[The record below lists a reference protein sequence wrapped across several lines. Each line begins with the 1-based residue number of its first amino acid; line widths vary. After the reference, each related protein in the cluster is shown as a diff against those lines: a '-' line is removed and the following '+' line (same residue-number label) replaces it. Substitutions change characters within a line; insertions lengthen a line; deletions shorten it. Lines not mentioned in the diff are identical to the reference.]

1 MSEEIIQPKWHKE
14 ILSFKGIMSTFI
26 IEGNVYD
33 KYPYFNE
40 RRGKYLFY
48 NLNDLLFNF
57 FNAGSTENSYDFLFY
72 DPSLGFFDPMNKKVE
87 MTDRLGKKRNVL
99 KQIKEGLSG
108 LNENRAEPND
118 QMVKDSEVIRTA
130 MTTPPESDE
139 DRKYS
144 TAIVLNFA
152 SRFVSSPDNLSENEM
167 LFFLNLQYAS
177 NNAKLGNGKQ
187 KNTLILIVDKFNDI
201 PAWFYMNNPNVRQ
214 VSVPNPD
221 RETRKTA
228 IDKYYEEKDFGSNEG
243 KEKYID
249 LTDKMKIIEIEA
261 LKRLLDNERDNISD
275 ISDVIS
281 IYKYGFKDNKW
292 IQIRRKLRD
301 MDISKEIHK
310 RIKGQDKAIE
320 KAVQIIKRSVVGI
333 SGLQHSSNTKPKGIL
348 FLVGPTGTGKTELV
362 KAITKLLFEDERAL
376 VRFDMSEYGEENS
389 DQKLFGAPP
398 GYVGY
403 GQGGQLTNA
412 IRANPFSILLFD
424 EIEKAHP
431 TIMDKFLQILE
442 DGRMTDGQGNTVYFS
457 ETLIFF
463 TSNKGISEEI
473 RDPSGKIIGRE
484 SIVKLGD
491 SYETIQSR
499 VSEALKLHFKPEV
512 LGRIGENNVI
522 VFDYISP
529 EVAEKIVE
537 SNLER
542 INKNIEKE
550 QKITIKITDEG
561 KAWFYKKCKEEKYR
575 ESGGRGVGNAIE
587 EFYLNRL
594 GDFLF
599 ENYCKENAKIL
610 VSVRE
615 DEILFSLQ

>member
-1 MSEEIIQPKWHKE
+1 MSHEIVQPKWHKE
-14 ILSFKGIMSTFI
+14 ILSFKGIMSTFM
-26 IEGNVYD
+26 IEGNIYD
-33 KYPYFNE
+33 RYPCFQE
-40 RRGKYLFY
+40 QWGKYLFY
-48 NLNDLLFNF
+48 NLNDLLCNF
-57 FNAGSTENSYDFLFY
+57 FDSGSTENSYDFLFY
-72 DPSLGFFDPMNKKVE
+72 DPSLGFFDPVNKKAE
-87 MTDRLGKKRNVL
+87 MTNRLGKKRKVL
-99 KQIKEGLSG
+99 RRMKEGLSG
-108 LNENRAEPND
+108 LNENRNESNV
-118 QMVKDSEVIRTA
+118 QMVKDAELIRA
-130 MTTPPESDE
+130 VMTTPPEDGE
-139 DRKYS
+139 DQTRS
-144 TAIVLNFA
+144 TAVVLNFA
-152 SRFVSSPDNLSENEM
+152 SRFVSVPDNLSEDEM
-167 LFFLNLQYAS
+167 QFFLNLQYAS
-177 NNAKLGNGKQ
+177 NNAALGNGKQ
-187 KNTLILIVDKFNDI
+187 RNTLILIVDKLNDI

-221 RETRKTA
+221 RETRRLA
-228 IDKYYEEKDFGSNEG
+228 IDKFYDERYFESPEG

-249 LTDKMKIIEIEA
+249 LTDKMKIIEIQA
-261 LKRLLDNERDNISD
+261 LKKLFDSERDNISD

-281 IYKYGFKDNKW
+281 IYKYGFKENKW
-292 IQIRRKLRD
+292 TQIRRKLCD
-301 MDISKEIHK
+301 MDIGEEIH
-310 RIKGQDKAIE
+310 RSIKGQDQAIK

-362 KAITKLLFEDERAL
+362 KAVTKLLFEDERAL

-412 IRANPFSILLFD
+412 IRANPFSVLLFD

-491 SYETIQSR
+491 SYETIKDK
-499 VSEALKLHFKPEV
+499 VSAALKLHFKPEV
-512 LGRIGENNVI
+512 LGRIGESNVI

-529 EVAEKIVE
+529 AVAEEIVD
-537 SNLER
+537 SCLSR
-542 INKNIEKE
+542 INENIAKE
-550 QKITIKITDEG
+550 QKITITITPEG
-561 KAWFYKKCKEEKYR
+561 KAWFCQKCREEKYR
-575 ESGGRGVGNAIE
+575 ESGGRGIGNAIE
-587 EFYLNRL
+587 EFYLNQL
-594 GDFLF
+594 GEFLF
-599 ENYCKENAKIL
+599 ENNCAENTGIL
-610 VSVRE
+610 VSADGDGLSFTLR
-615 DEILFSLQ
+615 

>member
-1 MSEEIIQPKWHKE
+1 MSGEILQPKWHKE
-14 ILSFKGIMSTFI
+14 ILSFKGIMSTFV

-33 KYPYFNE
+33 KYPCFNE
-40 RRGKYLFY
+40 GKGKYLFY
-48 NLNDLLFNF
+48 NLNDLLFTF
-57 FNAGSTENSYDFLFY
+57 FNSGSTENSYDFLFY
-72 DPSLGFFDPMNKKVE
+72 DPSLGFSDPMNRKVE
-87 MTDRLGKKRNVL
+87 MADRLGRKRNVL
-99 KQIKEGLSG
+99 KRMKEGLSG
-108 LNENRAEPND
+108 LNENRDEPSD
-118 QMVKDSEVIRTA
+118 QMVRDSEVIRTA
-130 MTTPPESDE
+130 MTTPPEPDE
-139 DRKYS
+139 DRKRS

-152 SRFVSSPDNLSENEM
+152 SRFASSPDNLSENET

-177 NNAKLGNGKQ
+177 NYAKLGNGKQ
-187 KNTLILIVDKFNDI
+187 KNTLILIVDKFSDI

-221 RETRKTA
+221 RETRKAA
-228 IDKYYEEKDFGSNEG
+228 IDKYYGENDFEGGEG

-249 LTDKMKIIEIEA
+249 LTDKMKIVEIEA

-292 IQIRRKLRD
+292 VQIRKKLRD
-301 MDISKEIHK
+301 MDIGKEIHE
-310 RIKGQDKAIE
+310 RIKGQDQAIE

-412 IRANPFSILLFD
+412 IRANPFSVLLFD

-512 LGRIGENNVI
+512 LGRIGESNVI

-529 EVAEKIVE
+529 EVADEIVD
-537 SNLER
+537 SSLNR
-542 INKNIEKE
+542 INRNIEKE
-550 QKITIKITDEG
+550 QKITITVTPEG
-561 KAWFYKKCKEEKYR
+561 RSWFYNKCKEEKYR

-599 ENYCKENAKIL
+599 ENCCGENTKIL
-610 VSVRE
+610 VSVSGG
-615 DEILFSLQ
+615 EISFSVR

>member
-1 MSEEIIQPKWHKE
+1 MSKEILQPKWHKE

-33 KYPYFNE
+33 KYPCFHE
-40 RRGKYLFY
+40 QKEKYLFY
-48 NLNDLLFNF
+48 NLNDLLLHF
-57 FNAGSTENSYDFLFY
+57 FNSGSTENTYEFLFY
-72 DPSLGFFDPMNKKVE
+72 DPSLGFFDPVNKKVE
-87 MTDRLGKKRNVL
+87 MTARLGKKRNVL
-99 KQIKEGLSG
+99 KQMKEGLSG
-108 LNENRAEPND
+108 LNENRAEPSD
-118 QMVKDSEVIRTA
+118 QIVKDSEVIRTA
-130 MTTPPESDE
+130 MTTPSEAGE
-139 DRKYS
+139 DKKCS

-152 SRFVSSPDNLSENEM
+152 SRFVSSPDNLSEYEM
-167 LFFLNLQYAS
+167 LFYLNLQYAS

-187 KNTLILIVDKFNDI
+187 KNTLILIVDKFNDV

-221 RETRKTA
+221 RETRRTA
-228 IDKYYEEKDFGSNEG
+228 IDKYYKEDDFGSGEE
-243 KEKYID
+243 KERYID
-249 LTDKMKIIEIEA
+249 LTDKMKIVEVEA

-275 ISDVIS
+275 ISDLIS

-292 IQIRRKLRD
+292 AQIRRKLRD

-310 RIKGQDKAIE
+310 RIKGQDMAIE
-320 KAVQIIKRSVVGI
+320 KAVQIIKRSVSGL
-333 SGLQHSSNTKPKGIL
+333 SGLQHSSSTKPKGIL

-491 SYETIQSR
+491 SYETIQNK

-512 LGRIGENNVI
+512 LGRIGESNVI

-529 EVAEKIVE
+529 EVADEIVD
-537 SNLER
+537 SSLNR

-550 QKITIKITDEG
+550 QKIAVTITPEAR
-561 KAWFYKKCKEEKYR
+561 AWFCKKCREDKYR

-594 GDFLF
+594 GDFMF
-599 ENYCKENAKIL
+599 EHDCAEHTKIL

-615 DEILFSLQ
+615 NEVLFAVQ

>member
-1 MSEEIIQPKWHKE
+1 MSSEILQPKWHKE
-14 ILSFKGIMSTFI
+14 ILSFQGIMSTFI
-26 IEGNVYD
+26 LEGNIYD
-33 KYPYFNE
+33 KYPCFDE
-40 RRGKYLFY
+40 RKGKYLLY
-48 NLNDLLFNF
+48 NLNDLLFHF
-57 FNAGSTENSYDFLFY
+57 FNRDSGEISYDFLFY
-72 DPSLGFFDPMNKKVE
+72 DPSLGFFDPMNTKGE
-87 MTDRLGKKRNVL
+87 MTNRLGRKRNVL
-99 KQIKEGLSG
+99 KQMKEGLSEF
-108 LNENRAEPND
+108 NENRSEPND
-118 QMVKDSEVIRTA
+118 QMVRDSEVIRTA
-130 MTTPPESDE
+130 MTTPPTSDE
-139 DRKYS
+139 DGRRS
-144 TAIVLNFA
+144 TAVVLNFA

-177 NNAKLGNGKQ
+177 NFAKLGNTKQ
-187 KNTLILIVDKFNDI
+187 KNTLILVVDKCNDI

-214 VSVPNPD
+214 VSIPNPD
-221 RETRKTA
+221 RETRKIA
-228 IDKYYEEKDFGSNEG
+228 IEKYYKEDDFGSREE

-261 LKRLLDNERDNISD
+261 LKRLLDNERENISD
-275 ISDVIS
+275 ISDLIS

-292 IQIRRKLRD
+292 VQIRRKLRD
-301 MDISKEIHK
+301 MDIGKEIQE

-362 KAITKLLFEDERAL
+362 KAITKLLFEDERTL

-473 RDPSGKIIGRE
+473 RDSSGKIIRRE

-491 SYETIQSR
+491 SYETIQGR

-512 LGRIGENNVI
+512 LGRIGESNII

-529 EVAEKIVE
+529 EVAEEIVD
-537 SNLER
+537 SNLNR

-550 QKITIKITDEG
+550 QKITITITPEG
-561 KAWFYKKCKEEKYR
+561 RAWFYNKCKEEKYR

-594 GDFLF
+594 ADFLF
-599 ENYCKENAKIL
+599 ENSCGENVKIL

-615 DEILFSLQ
+615 GEILFSMQ

>member
-1 MSEEIIQPKWHKE
+1 MNSEILQPKWHKE

-26 IEGNVYD
+26 IEGNIYD
-33 KYPYFNE
+33 KYPCFNE
-40 RRGKYLFY
+40 RKGKYLFY
-48 NLNDLLFNF
+48 NLNDLLFSF
-57 FNAGSTENSYDFLFY
+57 FSSDSGEMSYDFLFY
-72 DPSLGFFDPMNKKVE
+72 DPSLGFFDPMNRKVE
-87 MTDRLGKKRNVL
+87 MMNRLGRKRNIL
-99 KQIKEGLSG
+99 KQMKEGLSE
-108 LNENRAEPND
+108 LNENRNEPND
-118 QMVKDSEVIRTA
+118 QMVRDSEVIRTA
-130 MTTPPESDE
+130 MTTPPASDE
-139 DRKYS
+139 DRRCS
-144 TAIVLNFA
+144 NAIVLNFA

-177 NNAKLGNGKQ
+177 NYAKLGNTKQ

-201 PAWFYMNNPNVRQ
+201 PTWFYMNNPNVRQ
-214 VSVPNPD
+214 VSIPNPD
-221 RETRKTA
+221 RETRKIA
-228 IDKYYEEKDFGSNEG
+228 IDKYYKEDDFGSREE

-261 LKRLLDNERDNISD
+261 LKRLLDNERENISD
-275 ISDVIS
+275 ISDLIS

-292 IQIRRKLRD
+292 VQIRRKLRD
-301 MDISKEIHK
+301 MDIGKEIHE

-362 KAITKLLFEDERAL
+362 KAITKLLFEDERTL

-473 RDPSGKIIGRE
+473 RDSSGKIIRRE

-491 SYETIQSR
+491 SYETIQGK

-512 LGRIGENNVI
+512 LGRIGESNII

-529 EVAEKIVE
+529 EVAEEIVD
-537 SNLER
+537 SNLNR

-550 QKITIKITDEG
+550 QKITITITPEG
-561 KAWFYKKCKEEKYR
+561 RAWFYSKCKEEKYR

-599 ENYCKENAKIL
+599 ENSCGENAKIL

-615 DEILFSLQ
+615 GEIIFSTQ

>member
-1 MSEEIIQPKWHKE
+1 MSSEILQPKWHKE

-26 IEGNVYD
+26 LEGNIYD
-33 KYPYFNE
+33 KYPCFDE
-40 RRGKYLFY
+40 RKGKYLLY
-48 NLNDLLFNF
+48 NLNDLLFHF
-57 FNAGSTENSYDFLFY
+57 FNQDSGEISYDFLFY
-72 DPSLGFFDPMNKKVE
+72 DPSLGFFDPMNTKGE
-87 MTDRLGKKRNVL
+87 MTNRLGRKRNVL
-99 KQIKEGLSG
+99 KQMKEGLSEF
-108 LNENRAEPND
+108 NENRNEPND
-118 QMVKDSEVIRTA
+118 QMVRDSEVIRTA
-130 MTTPPESDE
+130 MTTPPASDE
-139 DRKYS
+139 DGRRS
-144 TAIVLNFA
+144 TAVVLNFA
-152 SRFVSSPDNLSENEM
+152 SRFVSSPDNLTENEM

-177 NNAKLGNGKQ
+177 NYAKLGNTKQ
-187 KNTLILIVDKFNDI
+187 KNTLILIVDKCNDI

-214 VSVPNPD
+214 VSIPNPD
-221 RETRKTA
+221 RETRKIA
-228 IDKYYEEKDFGSNEG
+228 IEKYYKEDDFGSREE

-261 LKRLLDNERDNISD
+261 LKRLLDNEKENISD
-275 ISDVIS
+275 ISDLIS

-292 IQIRRKLRD
+292 MQIRKKLRD
-301 MDISKEIHK
+301 MDIGKEIQE

-362 KAITKLLFEDERAL
+362 KAITKLLFEDERTL

-473 RDPSGKIIGRE
+473 RDSSGKIIRRE
-484 SIVKLGD
+484 SIVRLGD
-491 SYETIQSR
+491 SYETIQGR

-512 LGRIGENNVI
+512 LGRIGESNII

-529 EVAEKIVE
+529 EVAEEIVD
-537 SNLER
+537 SNLNR

-550 QKITIKITDEG
+550 QKITITIMPEG
-561 KAWFYKKCKEEKYR
+561 RAWFYNKCKEEKYR

-594 GDFLF
+594 ADFLF
-599 ENYCKENAKIL
+599 ENSCGENVKIL

-615 DEILFSLQ
+615 GEILFSMQ